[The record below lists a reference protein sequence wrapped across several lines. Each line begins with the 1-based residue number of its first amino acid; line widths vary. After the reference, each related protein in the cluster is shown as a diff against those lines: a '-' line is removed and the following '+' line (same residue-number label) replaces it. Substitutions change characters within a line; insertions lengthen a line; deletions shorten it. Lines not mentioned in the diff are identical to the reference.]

1 MARIP
6 VTMQGSSPGASRELT
21 MPFILPGAAEQHRA
35 LVRQRVGVRYDAWT
49 GRLRLC

>member
-1 MARIP
+1 
-6 VTMQGSSPGASRELT
+6 

-49 GRLRLC
+49 ARLRLC